1 MLCCLGFFVN
11 FAIGSIAGGPWI
23 LIASIMGFSLGFL
36 GDMKLMRGG
45 HGGCSTFIR
54 SSKGGKYACAGEK
67 TEDANG
73 SVYDVKVDEKQLN
86 TKQNIWERLTISAAR
101 CARKSSRRIHIST

>member
-1 MLCCLGFFVN
+1 MLCCLEFFVN
-11 FAIGSIAGGPWI
+11 FSIGSIAGGPWI

-36 GDMKLMRGG
+36 RDMKLMRGG
-45 HGGCSTFIR
+45 HGRCSTFIR
-54 SSKGGKYACAGEK
+54 RSEEGEYACAGEK

-86 TKQNIWERLTISAAR
+86 TKQNIWKRLTISAAGVQ
-101 CARKSSRRIHIST
+101 RKVRGEST